1 MQKKLPFGFRSPREF
16 FISLCHI
23 TQEFKMHG
31 DRKISQ
37 GNWGKAENEEGTSV
51 IIFLVVVTCCDQLQT
66 SMFHQDCSGDGR
78 QTGLWRL
85 W

>member
-1 MQKKLPFGFRSPREF
+1 
-16 FISLCHI
+16 
-23 TQEFKMHG
+23 MHG